1 MKIKQIT
8 LQNYKRFVQSKTFS
22 FTDSDGIVN
31 EKTLIVG
38 NNGTG
43 KSSILQAI
51 VILLASVIRDNFNP
65 KNLDWPGFEYRH
77 LQTGPL
83 PLKIEMEILFLDEEI
98 KTTQNMRDS

>member
-1 MKIKQIT
+1 M
-8 LQNYKRFVQSKTFS
+8 
-22 FTDSDGIVN
+22 N

-51 VILLASVIRDNFNP
+51 VILLASAIRDNFNP

-77 LQTGPL
+77 LQTNAIKLSFFCRVGRASLHPPL
-83 PLKIEMEILFLDEEI
+83 L
-98 KTTQNMRDS
+98 